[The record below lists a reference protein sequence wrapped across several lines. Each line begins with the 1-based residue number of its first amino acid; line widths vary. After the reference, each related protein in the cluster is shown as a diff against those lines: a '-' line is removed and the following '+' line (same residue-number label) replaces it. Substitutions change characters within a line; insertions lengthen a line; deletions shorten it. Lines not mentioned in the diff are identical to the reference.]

1 MKRILMQAGNDPFN
15 VPTIE
20 STLVRNSI
28 RGNVGNLMYTN
39 SAYRHM
45 SVPGAEIRVDT
56 THFAELT
63 VADADR
69 INDECDVFVLP
80 MANAFKSKFVPHLHI
95 LANLIGRLKV
105 PVVVFGVGA
114 QAKLDYDTAFLK
126 PVDEAVKRFVGAV
139 LDRSASIGV
148 RGEFTQR
155 YLGELGF
162 RDVDVIGCPS
172 VYFRGPGFRMGH
184 PGGQELPEGARIALS
199 TALRL
204 ANAELASAVNE
215 SVLEQHPGL
224 TYFAQE
230 GRDLQTLYWGDTA
243 VAARQ
248 SAPMPDLSSHPLIRT
263 ADVCVP
269 LEPHSWMDALTRYD
283 FALGTRI
290 HGNIAALV
298 AGTPAFVLAH
308 DSRTLELSRYHHI
321 PHRVITEL
329 DADVDVAGLY
339 AETDYTA
346 FDAHYAEGFQRLLDF
361 MTRNGLRNAYEHGDG
376 GEEYDR
382 KVRAA
387 DFPQP
392 FRRSEAESVDDLLF
406 SITLL
411 REQNK
416 AIARQAARAEKKAS
430 AQAAHIKRLEAA
442 LTAQRESS
450 EKRLRALEAQAK
462 RRLPTTARRLVK
474 RLAPK

>member
-1 MKRILMQAGNDPFN
+1 M
-15 VPTIE
+15 PTIE

-80 MANAFKSKFVPHLHI
+80 MANAFKAKFIPHMHI
-95 LANLIGRLKV
+95 LADLIGRLKV

-126 PVDEAVKRFVGAV
+126 PVDEAVKRFVAAV

-155 YLGELGF
+155 YLGQLGF
-162 RDVDVIGCPS
+162 HDVDVIGCPS
-172 VYFRGPGFRMGH
+172 VYFRGPGFRMAH
-184 PGGQELPEGARIALS
+184 SGGQALPEGARIALS

-204 ANAELASAVNE
+204 ANAELASAINE
-215 SVLEQHPGL
+215 SILKQHPGL

-230 GRDLQTLYWGDTA
+230 GRDLQTLYWGDTS

-248 SAPMPDLSSHPLIRT
+248 STPMPDLSSHPLIRA

-283 FALGTRI
+283 FAVGTRI

-298 AGTPAFVLAH
+298 AGTPAFVFAH

-321 PHRVITEL
+321 PHRVITDLE
-329 DADVDVAGLY
+329 ADTDVAGLY

-382 KVRAA
+382 AVRAA
-387 DFPQP
+387 RFPRP
-392 FRRSEAESVDDLLF
+392 FRRSEAENVDDLLF
-406 SITLL
+406 RITML

-430 AQAAHIKRLEAA
+430 AQASHIKKLEAA
-442 LTAQRESS
+442 LAAQRESS

-462 RRLPTTARRLVK
+462 QRLPTKARRLVK

>member
-69 INDECDVFVLP
+69 INDGCDVFVLP

-406 SITLL
+406 RITLL

>member
-1 MKRILMQAGNDPFN
+1 MKRILMQAGSDPFN

-45 SVPGAEIRVDT
+45 AVPGAEIRVDT

-80 MANAFKSKFVPHLHI
+80 MANAFKSKFIPHMHI
-95 LANLIGRLKV
+95 LADLIGKLKV

-114 QAKLDYDTAFLK
+114 QAKLDHDTEFLK
-126 PVDEAVKRFVGAV
+126 PVDEAVKRFVAAV

-162 RDVDVIGCPS
+162 GAVDVIGCPS
-172 VYFRGPGFRMGH
+172 VYFRGPDFRVAH
-184 PGGQELPEGARIALS
+184 PGGQALPEGARIALS

-204 ANAELASAVNE
+204 ANAELASAIND
-215 SVLEQHPGL
+215 SILEQHPGL

-248 SAPMPDLSSHPLIRT
+248 SMPMPDLSSHPLIRT

-283 FALGTRI
+283 FAVGTRI

-298 AGTPAFVLAH
+298 AGTPAFVFAH

-321 PHRVITEL
+321 PHRVITDL
-329 DADVDVAGLY
+329 DADVDVASLY

-361 MTRNGLRNAYEHGDG
+361 MTKNGLRNAYEHGDG

-382 KVRAA
+382 KIQAA
-387 DFPQP
+387 EFPLP
-392 FRRSEAESVDDLLF
+392 FRRSEAASVDDLLF
-406 SITLL
+406 RITML

-430 AQAAHIKRLEAA
+430 AQATHIKKLEAA
-442 LTAQRESS
+442 ITAQRESS

-462 RRLPTTARRLVK
+462 KRLPTKARRLVK

>member
-80 MANAFKSKFVPHLHI
+80 MANAFKSKFVPYLHI

-126 PVDEAVKRFVGAV
+126 PVDDAVKRFVGAV

-248 SAPMPDLSSHPLIRT
+248 SPPMPDLSSHPLIRK

-406 SITLL
+406 RITLL

-430 AQAAHIKRLEAA
+430 AQAAHIKKLEAA

>member
-126 PVDEAVKRFVGAV
+126 PVDEAVKRFAGAV

-406 SITLL
+406 RITLL

-430 AQAAHIKRLEAA
+430 AQAAHIKKLEAA

>member
-1 MKRILMQAGNDPFN
+1 M
-15 VPTIE
+15 PTIE

-45 SVPGAEIRVDT
+45 SVPDAEIRVDT
-56 THFAELT
+56 THFAELK

-69 INDECDVFVLP
+69 INGECDVFVLP
-80 MANAFKSKFVPHLHI
+80 MANAFKSKFIPHMHI
-95 LANLIGRLKV
+95 LADLIGKLRV

-184 PGGQELPEGARIALS
+184 PGGQTLPEGARIALS

-204 ANAELASAVNE
+204 ANAELASAIND
-215 SVLEQHPGL
+215 SILKQHPGL

-248 SAPMPDLSSHPLIRT
+248 STPMPDLSSHPLIRT

-269 LEPHSWMDALTRYD
+269 LEPHSWMDALSRYD
-283 FALGTRI
+283 FAVGTRI

-298 AGTPAFVLAH
+298 AGTPAFVFAH

-321 PHRVITEL
+321 PHRVITDLE
-329 DADVDVAGLY
+329 ADTDVAALY

-382 KVRAA
+382 NVRAA
-387 DFPQP
+387 RFPRP
-392 FRRSEAESVDDLLF
+392 FRRSEAESPDDLLF
-406 SITLL
+406 RITLL

-416 AIARQAARAEKKAS
+416 AIARQAARAEKRAS
-430 AQAAHIKRLEAA
+430 AQATQIKKLEAA

-450 EKRLRALEAQAK
+450 EMRLRALEAQAK
-462 RRLPTTARRLVK
+462 SRLPTKARRLVK
-474 RLAPK
+474 RLAPKVTGPAAGDGR